1 MRTLSNMSSANS
13 QVNDQMMVPHLEERT
28 KKKKDNGT
36 CNFLPVMEK
45 PLVRPDFSDIVRNW
59 TFYQSP
65 NWLLDF
71 AVVSAH

>member
-1 MRTLSNMSSANS
+1 
-13 QVNDQMMVPHLEERT
+13 MMVPHLEERT
-28 KKKKDNGT
+28 KKKKDDGT

-45 PLVRPDFSDIVRNW
+45 PLVRPAFSDIVRNW